1 MRLALATI
9 ASAVTGV
16 AIYWIVVRLG
26 MPALTAQLTDA
37 QVGWLREA
45 FRSRPGL
52 VLTAIVVVVAVLALP
67 VPLVFRVVAGPL
79 RLRAARRPD
88 A

>member
-1 MRLALATI
+1 MRLVLATI

-26 MPALTAQLTDA
+26 MPALTSQLTDA

-45 FRSRPGL
+45 FRTRPGL

-67 VPLVFRVVAGPL
+67 VPLVFRAVSGPL
-79 RLRAARRPD
+79 RVRAARRPD

>member
-1 MRLALATI
+1 MRLALAMI

-16 AIYWIVVRLG
+16 AVYLLVMRLG
-26 MPALTAQLTDA
+26 LPALTAHLTDA

-45 FRSRPGL
+45 FRTRPRL
-52 VLTAIVVVVAVLALP
+52 VAAAVVIGAALLALP
-67 VPLVFRVVAGPL
+67 VPLVFRAVHGPL
-79 RLRAARRPD
+79 RFRSAWRPG